1 MPQFALSGSPQ
12 RTPGADVLVASLA
25 GLGIRVGTTPIALPA
40 ELEALRGHP
49 GLDAA
54 GQERLLAALDPL
66 LAELGLVE
74 PLRRRDLLQLRRG
87 LTASEEHLARFARF
101 HTHDDDEG
109 RYVVA
114 GSCVF
119 GLALPGLGQLRLS
132 LGPGDHLRIPAG
144 TEHWFGLGE
153 TGHLQAVR
161 LFSRGAA
168 MATTYTGRP
177 VQPLPG

>member
-1 MPQFALSGSPQ
+1 MPQFTFAGAAQRSLESDDLAANLAALG
-12 RTPGADVLVASLA
+12 V
-25 GLGIRVGTTPIALPA
+25 RVGTSPVVLPA
-40 ELEALRGHP
+40 GLEPLRGKP
-49 GLDAA
+49 DLDVVE
-54 GQERLLAALDPL
+54 QEQLLAALDPL
-66 LAELGLVE
+66 LSGLALVE
-74 PLRRRDLLQLRRG
+74 PLLHRDLLQLRRG
-87 LTASEEHLARFARF
+87 LPASEEHLARFARF

-114 GSCVF
+114 GDCVF
-119 GLALPGLGQLRLS
+119 VLALPGLGQLRLG

-144 TEHWFGLGE
+144 TEHWFDLGE

-177 VQPLPG
+177 VQSLLG